1 MQLMKQTAGMV
12 PACRAAGDV
21 NTLPLQLPP
30 DLPNAIDP
38 PVLFENPPD
47 LGPQCLV
54 TPGTVRQTGPDPSA
68 SSGAHNT
75 RRRTTVTH
83 TYRKTGNLRA
93 VQLLLGP
100 TKMDS
105 TFRYLGD
112 ELEDA
117 LAISEAVEI

>member
-12 PACRAAGDV
+12 PSCRAAGDV
-21 NTLPLQLPP
+21 NTFPLQLPP
-30 DLPNAIDP
+30 ELPNAIDP

-47 LGPQCLV
+47 LGLQCLV
-54 TPGTVRQTGPDPSA
+54 TPGTVRQTGSDPPA

-75 RRRTTVTH
+75 WRRTKVTH

-105 TFRYLGD
+105 TVRYLGD
-112 ELEDA
+112 ELEEA
-117 LAISEAVEI
+117 LAISDAVEI